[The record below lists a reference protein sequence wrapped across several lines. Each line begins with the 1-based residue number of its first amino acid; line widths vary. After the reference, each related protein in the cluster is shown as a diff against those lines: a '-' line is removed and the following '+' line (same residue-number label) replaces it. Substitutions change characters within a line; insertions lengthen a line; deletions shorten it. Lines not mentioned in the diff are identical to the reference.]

1 MSELSSEPNA
11 SGGFLFSR
19 AFIFFGSSISAYGT
33 GVTSLEL
40 SGDRDGCRWRT
51 TGAAFTGEWFV
62 GAMICAISSFSEKYS
77 GFPSDAESD
86 TDSKSLEAGVG
97 DLISSLISGSGL
109 GAFGI

>member
-1 MSELSSEPNA
+1 M
-11 SGGFLFSR
+11 
-19 AFIFFGSSISAYGT
+19 
-33 GVTSLEL
+33 
-40 SGDRDGCRWRT
+40 
-51 TGAAFTGEWFV
+51 

-97 DLISSLISGSGL
+97 DLTSSLISGSGL